1 MSKLMEMAAEA
12 AKRVATWSKSKQE
25 YARRVISEGGDRRWT
40 ECPNCRNLTCR
51 PSDGRCVVCT

>member
-51 PSDGRCVVCT
+51 PSEPSA